1 MARTNLPG
9 YTSVYKDPGSVAINT
24 ELRRRYANAFANEDT
39 LTGAV
44 DGMVS
49 ADFEGDQMLK
59 DDLSS
64 RYNNKLRER
73 AARGDYE
80 TMGQTI
86 ARDSRKF
93 VKEYAPI
100 EQNYKA
106 VQAYKESIRKA
117 YSEGKIDEET
127 YRRAFA
133 MSAHN

>member
-64 RYNNKLRER
+64 RYNNNLRER

-86 ARDSRKF
+86 ARDSR
-93 VKEYAPI
+93 ELRRLI
-100 EQNYKA
+100 EEHLLCLLIIIKGYNKMKM
-106 VQAYKESIRKA
+106 VV
-117 YSEGKIDEET
+117 
-127 YRRAFA
+127 
-133 MSAHN
+133 